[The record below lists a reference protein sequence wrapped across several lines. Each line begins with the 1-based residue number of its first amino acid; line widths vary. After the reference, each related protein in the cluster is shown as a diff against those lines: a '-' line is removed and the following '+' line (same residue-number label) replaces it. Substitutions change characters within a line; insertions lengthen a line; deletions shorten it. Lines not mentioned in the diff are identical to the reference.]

1 MANWRIVLAG
11 PLKAG
16 GKVER
21 LVHIVP
27 RNKVGQPVDKTL

>member
-1 MANWRIVLAG
+1 MANWRVVLAG

-21 LVHIVP
+21 LVHIVS
-27 RNKVGQPVDKTL
+27 RNKLVQPVNKTL